1 MTDFKSMAQA
11 VKEDIIRW
19 RHDFHEHPELSFKE
33 VETTQK
39 VAAILRE
46 IGYEQIQTGI
56 PRVPEIGVVA
66 DLNPGKPGRCIALRA
81 DMDALPVSE
90 ETGLPYA
97 SKNKNI
103 MHACGHDAHIAML
116 LGAAKVLFQLRDQI
130 NGNVRLIFQPSE
142 EYVLS
147 EECRKSGARLIV
159 EEGSAMGGV
168 DAIFA
173 LHVWGTLPTGVI
185 CYTPGPF
192 MTTNLIVDMKVK
204 GVGGHGAMPQ
214 DCIDPVIAACQIISA
229 WQTIISR
236 EVAPQDTAVLSVGG
250 INVEGTAYN
259 IIPESVSVLA
269 GVRTYSEELIG
280 QIESRMKEIAEGIAH
295 AMRAEIS
302 FSTLR
307 GVPPVINDE
316 EFTENAVRAICQA
329 VGPEHMQRIK
339 PVMPSEDFSWY
350 QKLAPGAIM
359 FLGVGDE
366 TKGTNYAQHHP
377 KFNSDDDA
385 LPVGVAGLAAV
396 AYHFLAGETEN
407 NGGESR

>member
-1 MTDFKSMAQA
+1 MIDFKRLSQN
-11 VKEDIIRW
+11 VKDDVTRW

-33 VETTQK
+33 VQTTQK
-39 VAAILRE
+39 VATILRE
-46 IGYEQIQTGI
+46 IGYEQVKIGI
-56 PRVPEIGVVA
+56 PRAPEVGVVA
-66 DLNPGKPGRCIALRA
+66 DLNPGKPGKCIALRA
-81 DMDALPVSE
+81 DMDALPVYE

-97 SKNKNI
+97 SKNENV
-103 MHACGHDAHIAML
+103 MHACGHDAHMAML
-116 LGAAKVLFQLRDQI
+116 LGAAKVLFQVRDQI

-147 EECRKSGARLIV
+147 ENCRKSGARLIV
-159 EEGSAMGGV
+159 EEGNAMDGV
-168 DAIFA
+168 DAVFA
-173 LHVWGTLPTGVI
+173 LHVWGTLPTGVV

-192 MTTNLIVDMKVK
+192 MTTNLIFDMTVK

-214 DCIDPVIAACQIISA
+214 NCIDPVVATCQIISA

-236 EVAPQDTAVLSVGG
+236 EIAPLDTAVLSIGG
-250 INVEGTAYN
+250 INVEGAAYN
-259 IIPESVSVLA
+259 IIPESVSVVA
-269 GVRTYSEELIG
+269 GVRTYSEDLIS
-280 QIESRMKEIAEGIAH
+280 QIETRMKEIAEGIAH
-295 AMRAEIS
+295 GMRAEVS

-307 GVPPVINDE
+307 GVPPVINAED
-316 EFTENAVRAICQA
+316 FTKNAARAICQE
-329 VGPEHMQRIK
+329 VGPEHIRQIS

-385 LPVGVAGLAAV
+385 LPVGVASLATV
-396 AYHFLAGETEN
+396 AYHFLANGSEDS
-407 NGGESR
+407 GGEL

>member
-1 MTDFKSMAQA
+1 MIDFKSLAQE
-11 VKEDIIRW
+11 VKDDVIRW

-33 VETTQK
+33 VQTTQK

-46 IGYEQIQTGI
+46 IGYEQVQVGI
-56 PRVPEIGVVA
+56 PRVPETGVIA
-66 DLNPGKPGRCIALRA
+66 DLNPGKPGKCIALRA

-97 SKNKNI
+97 SKNENV

-116 LGAAKVLFQLRDQI
+116 LGAAKILFQLRDKI

-147 EECRKSGARLIV
+147 EECRKSGARLLV
-159 EEGSAMGGV
+159 EEGSAMDGV
-168 DAIFA
+168 DAVFA
-173 LHVWGTLPTGVI
+173 LHVWGTLPSGIV

-214 DCIDPVIAACQIISA
+214 DCIDPVVATCQIISA

-236 EVAPQDTAVLSVGG
+236 EVSPQDTAVLSVGG
-250 INVEGTAYN
+250 INVEGAAYN
-259 IIPESVSVLA
+259 IIPESVSVSA

-280 QIESRMKEIAEGIAH
+280 RIETRMKEMAECIARG
-295 AMRAEIS
+295 MRTEIS
-302 FSTLR
+302 FSTVR

-316 EFTENAVRAICQA
+316 DFTEGAVYAIGQA
-329 VGPEHMQRIK
+329 VGPEHIKRIS

-350 QKLAPGAIM
+350 QKAAPGAIM

-366 TKGTNYAQHHP
+366 AKGTNYAQHHP

-385 LPVGVAGLAAV
+385 LPVGVASLAAV
-396 AYHFLAGETEN
+396 ACHYLAGKTEQ
-407 NGGESR
+407 